1 MAFSAAGFTTVSA
14 AKRGQA
20 PSVYAYKTNDLAIDV
35 DGSGYF
41 NSLADTL
48 EVGDMI
54 YVFADADSTPTYGFC
69 VVLSNSAGVVDTSNV
84 SSIGTIDS
92 D

>member
-1 MAFSAAGFTTVSA
+1 MAFSATGFNTVSA

-20 PSVYAYKTNDLAIDV
+20 PSVYAYKTNDLGTDV

-41 NSLADTL
+41 DDLADTL

-54 YVFADADSTPTYGFC
+54 YIFADADSTPTYGLY
-69 VVLSNSAGVVDTSNV
+69 VVLSNSAGVVDISN
-84 SSIGTIDS
+84 ITALGTIDS